1 MTSYEQRAYDT
12 LAMKLTEAGYAYEN
26 TSWKNDATAS
36 ISVTCTRLIDG
47 ADEKRVEEFL
57 FQIYIP
63 NCDYWDPD
71 NEYFNTYAITDEM
84 TGHTYAFDRADEV
97 VEHIQEITGD
107 LARPWHTN

>member
-1 MTSYEQRAYDT
+1 MTSYEQRAYDA

-26 TSWKNDATAS
+26 TSWDNDATAS
-36 ISVTCTRLIDG
+36 LSVTCTRLVDG

-71 NEYFNTYAITDEM
+71 NEYFNTYAITHED
-84 TGHTYAFDRADEV
+84 TGQTYDFDRADEV
-97 VEHIQEITGD
+97 VEHIQDCLQDINF
-107 LARPWHTN
+107 TN

>member
-1 MTSYEQRAYDT
+1 MMTSYEQRAYDA
-12 LAMKLTEAGYAYEN
+12 LAMKLTEAGYSYQN
-26 TSWKNDATAS
+26 TSWDNDATAS
-36 ISVTCTRLIDG
+36 ISVTCARLVG
-47 ADEKRVEEFL
+47 EEVQEFE

-71 NEYFNTYAITDEM
+71 NECFNTYAITDET
-84 TGHTYAFDRADEV
+84 TGHTYDFDRADEV

>member
-1 MTSYEQRAYDT
+1 MTSYEQRAYDA
-12 LAMKLTEAGYAYEN
+12 LAIKLTEAGYAYEN
-26 TSWKNDATAS
+26 TSWANDATAS
-36 ISVTCTRLIDG
+36 ISVTCNRLVDG

-84 TGHTYAFDRADEV
+84 TGHTFDFDRADDV
-97 VEHIQEITGD
+97 VEHIQDCMRDVIF
-107 LARPWHTN
+107 TN

>member
-36 ISVTCTRLIDG
+36 ISVTCTRLVDG

-63 NCDYWDPD
+63 NCS
-71 NEYFNTYAITDEM
+71 
-84 TGHTYAFDRADEV
+84 
-97 VEHIQEITGD
+97 
-107 LARPWHTN
+107 

>member
-12 LAMKLTEAGYAYEN
+12 LAMKLTEAGYSYQN
-26 TSWKNDATAS
+26 TSWANDATAS
-36 ISVTCTRLIDG
+36 ISVTCARVVNQ
-47 ADEKRVEEFL
+47 EVEEFE

-71 NEYFNTYAITDEM
+71 NEHFNTYAITDEM
-84 TGHTYAFDRADEV
+84 TGHTYDFDRADEV

-107 LARPWHTN
+107 LARPWNTN